1 MSGRVDPEGHEQRA
15 LHELVDFTCTDVLEI
30 GCGDGRM
37 LWRYSE
43 KATSVLGL
51 DPVESDIRL
60 AQVGTPESLRSR
72 VQFRVAD
79 ARSVDLDEAM
89 FDVVVLGRSI

>member
-1 MSGRVDPEGHEQRA
+1 
-15 LHELVDFTCTDVLEI
+15 
-30 GCGDGRM
+30 
-37 LWRYSE
+37 
-43 KATSVLGL
+43 VLGL